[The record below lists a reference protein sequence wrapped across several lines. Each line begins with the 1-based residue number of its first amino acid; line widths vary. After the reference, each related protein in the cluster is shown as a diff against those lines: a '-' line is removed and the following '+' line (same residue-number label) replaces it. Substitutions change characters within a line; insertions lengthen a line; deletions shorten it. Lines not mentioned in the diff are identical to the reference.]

1 MANKIQIKRG
11 LESNIN
17 KSNLLQGELAVTTD
31 SNKLYVGTSKGPI
44 QLNKDDES
52 LVIIDYYETDESK
65 KEKIKSL
72 FLKEDGSI
80 SEHQLVKPSILLAP
94 TIEPTDQTSIYTI
107 GQYVC
112 GFGDTESKIIE
123 PTGKQITKYTL
134 IFTSM
139 AIDGGIYLTYNVSGD
154 TLTYT
159 WVKSPV
165 IQSDY
170 NQNDSTASDY
180 IKNRPFYEEIKE
192 LFNQS
197 VTFTQSEKSSVYLLE
212 ATISNSTIDYVSL
225 DEKSTIDLTI
235 GDITYNLT
243 HYSQFSGGKLY
254 STIDSDLIYVPSRD
268 LPVFFGITQQ
278 GEIMISAYVTES
290 QSNLTLNVKIDQ
302 YTLYK
307 IDKKF
312 TESYCSQEDI
322 VLIDNQT
329 VTFSEDTGIPSD
341 ALPSGIN
348 YSVYAELSIP
358 AAKGTEHPVYHLI
371 FDNKL
376 YELRWAVTDGYMK
389 YVYSYFDPSRSD
401 SVYIAL
407 KNGMLLI
414 GTRQE
419 LTSKEIKIKLSASY
433 FTALPY
439 DLSAKIIDPNNYQ
452 TIDEF
457 WRNTPGNNLEH
468 PYITFIDDRLYLVL
482 GGIKNHQPR

>member
-17 KSNLLQGELAVTTD
+17 KSNLSQGELAVTTD

-94 TIEPTDQTSIYTI
+94 TIEPTDQTLTYTI

-170 NQNDSTASDY
+170 NQNDSTAVDY
-180 IKNRPFYEEIKE
+180 IKNRPFYEISNII
-192 LFNQS
+192 FQGD
-197 VTFTQSEKSSVYLLE
+197 VTFTKDGEFGVYSGTIPFSTSFKKDDFKKVWRLQILYEENQEKLRRYSWNYENGQSNNFEYFSYFISSQGMAEVYLNG
-212 ATISNSTIDYVSL
+212 AHIVS
-225 DEKSTIDLTI
+225 
-235 GDITYNLT
+235 
-243 HYSQFSGGKLY
+243 
-254 STIDSDLIYVPSRD
+254 SDTAL
-268 LPVFFGITQQ
+268 
-278 GEIMISAYVTES
+278 
-290 QSNLTLNVKIDQ
+290 KIDIPADGDTASTKTINITIAMQ
-302 YTLYK
+302 TKSDTLDLMSLK
-307 IDKKF
+307 DI
-312 TESYCSQEDI
+312 EDI
-322 VLIDNQT
+322 DRVLQGN
-329 VTFSEDTGIPSD
+329 
-341 ALPSGIN
+341 LP
-348 YSVYAELSIP
+348 
-358 AAKGTEHPVYHLI
+358 
-371 FDNKL
+371 
-376 YELRWAVTDGYMK
+376 R
-389 YVYSYFDPSRSD
+389 
-401 SVYIAL
+401 
-407 KNGMLLI
+407 
-414 GTRQE
+414 
-419 LTSKEIKIKLSASY
+419 
-433 FTALPY
+433 
-439 DLSAKIIDPNNYQ
+439 
-452 TIDEF
+452 
-457 WRNTPGNNLEH
+457 
-468 PYITFIDDRLYLVL
+468 
-482 GGIKNHQPR
+482 

>member
-17 KSNLLQGELAVTTD
+17 RSNLSQGELAVTID

-94 TIEPTDQTSIYTI
+94 TIEPTDQTLTYTI

-170 NQNDSTASDY
+170 NQNDSTAKDY
-180 IKNRPFYEEIKE
+180 IKNRPFYDSGISETLLDLTNPTLETWNVCKTFENNNDVLDFMNNLKVSNITLTVDNSSENCGNRLEIPSVE
-192 LFNQS
+192 TQQFLSRFNFPS
-197 VTFTQSEKSSVYLLE
+197 DLYDVT
-212 ATISNSTIDYVSL
+212 NSTPYALSFISSGLGILFVNCIDNKSNYVILYYIASFVESTVPSIQKLLLTGYRSELKQIQDKFVYSVVDVIPGLGKDSSSEL
-225 DEKSTIDLTI
+225 DEYMNQYEENFIMRN
-235 GDITYNLT
+235 NLT
-243 HYSQFSGGKLY
+243 
-254 STIDSDLIYVPSRD
+254 DSNKTNYRPN
-268 LPVFFGITQQ
+268 PVVAI
-278 GEIMISAYVTES
+278 
-290 QSNLTLNVKIDQ
+290 ND
-302 YTLYK
+302 
-307 IDKKF
+307 
-312 TESYCSQEDI
+312 
-322 VLIDNQT
+322 DN
-329 VTFSEDTGIPSD
+329 D
-341 ALPSGIN
+341 
-348 YSVYAELSIP
+348 
-358 AAKGTEHPVYHLI
+358 
-371 FDNKL
+371 
-376 YELRWAVTDGYMK
+376 
-389 YVYSYFDPSRSD
+389 
-401 SVYIAL
+401 
-407 KNGMLLI
+407 
-414 GTRQE
+414 
-419 LTSKEIKIKLSASY
+419 
-433 FTALPY
+433 
-439 DLSAKIIDPNNYQ
+439 
-452 TIDEF
+452 
-457 WRNTPGNNLEH
+457 
-468 PYITFIDDRLYLVL
+468 LYLVSFNWEDHSQ
-482 GGIKNHQPR
+482 IK

>member
-31 SNKLYVGTSKGPI
+31 SNKLYVGTSEGPI

-94 TIEPTDQTSIYTI
+94 TIEPTDQTLTYTI

-180 IKNRPFYEEIKE
+180 IKNRPFYD
-192 LFNQS
+192 LG
-197 VTFTQSEKSSVYLLE
+197 
-212 ATISNSTIDYVSL
+212 TISETLLDLTNPTLETWNVYKTFENNNDVLDFMNNLKVGNITLTVDNSSENCVSRSEIPTANLSRFNFPSDLYDVTNSTPYALSFISSGLGILFVNCIDNKSNYVILYYIASFVESTVPSIQKLLLTGYRSELKQIQDKFVYSVVDVIPGLGKDSSSEL
-225 DEKSTIDLTI
+225 DEYMNQYEENFII
-235 GDITYNLT
+235 RNNLT
-243 HYSQFSGGKLY
+243 
-254 STIDSDLIYVPSRD
+254 DSNKTNYRPN
-268 LPVFFGITQQ
+268 PVVAI
-278 GEIMISAYVTES
+278 
-290 QSNLTLNVKIDQ
+290 ND
-302 YTLYK
+302 
-307 IDKKF
+307 
-312 TESYCSQEDI
+312 
-322 VLIDNQT
+322 DN
-329 VTFSEDTGIPSD
+329 D
-341 ALPSGIN
+341 
-348 YSVYAELSIP
+348 
-358 AAKGTEHPVYHLI
+358 
-371 FDNKL
+371 
-376 YELRWAVTDGYMK
+376 
-389 YVYSYFDPSRSD
+389 
-401 SVYIAL
+401 
-407 KNGMLLI
+407 
-414 GTRQE
+414 
-419 LTSKEIKIKLSASY
+419 
-433 FTALPY
+433 
-439 DLSAKIIDPNNYQ
+439 
-452 TIDEF
+452 
-457 WRNTPGNNLEH
+457 
-468 PYITFIDDRLYLVL
+468 LYLVSFNWEDHSQ
-482 GGIKNHQPR
+482 IK

>member
-31 SNKLYVGTSKGPI
+31 SNKLYVGTSEGPI

-94 TIEPTDQTSIYTI
+94 TIEPTDQTLTYTI

-180 IKNRPFYEEIKE
+180 IKNRPFYDLGTPETLLDLTNPTLGAWNVYKTFENNNDVLDFMNNLKVSDITLTVDNSSENCVDRSEIPTIN
-192 LFNQS
+192 LSRFNFPS
-197 VTFTQSEKSSVYLLE
+197 DSYDVT
-212 ATISNSTIDYVSL
+212 NSTPYALSFNSLGLGILFVNCIDNKSNYVILYYIASFVGSTVPSIQKLLLTGYRSELRQIQDKFVYSVVDVIPGLGKDSSSEL
-225 DEKSTIDLTI
+225 DEYMNQYEENFII
-235 GDITYNLT
+235 RNNLT
-243 HYSQFSGGKLY
+243 
-254 STIDSDLIYVPSRD
+254 DSNKTNYRPN
-268 LPVFFGITQQ
+268 PVVAI
-278 GEIMISAYVTES
+278 
-290 QSNLTLNVKIDQ
+290 ND
-302 YTLYK
+302 
-307 IDKKF
+307 
-312 TESYCSQEDI
+312 
-322 VLIDNQT
+322 DN
-329 VTFSEDTGIPSD
+329 D
-341 ALPSGIN
+341 
-348 YSVYAELSIP
+348 
-358 AAKGTEHPVYHLI
+358 
-371 FDNKL
+371 
-376 YELRWAVTDGYMK
+376 
-389 YVYSYFDPSRSD
+389 
-401 SVYIAL
+401 
-407 KNGMLLI
+407 
-414 GTRQE
+414 
-419 LTSKEIKIKLSASY
+419 
-433 FTALPY
+433 
-439 DLSAKIIDPNNYQ
+439 
-452 TIDEF
+452 
-457 WRNTPGNNLEH
+457 
-468 PYITFIDDRLYLVL
+468 LYLVSFYWED
-482 GGIKNHQPR
+482 HSQYQ